1 MEFAD
6 IVLKSRAVYDCIGSQ
21 PFAGCVAVK
30 GNKITAVARE
40 GEELVCI
47 GPDTKVMDCGE
58 QMIMPGLVD
67 AHVHYFMGGMFG
79 SKYVCNDI
87 VNSKSEAECV
97 AMIKKFADGHPDL
110 ERIIGLGWFP
120 SNWDDAP
127 LPNKRS
133 VDAAIPDRPVYLLSA
148 DIHTIW
154 CNTKALEEAG
164 IRADMPIRSGKIGT
178 FEDGELDG
186 MLYEPEAY
194 QPAMNKVMELS
205 ADKMKEIHKEFL
217 QHIAACGI
225 TTISEMTA
233 NDYDSTTIRNFRIIK
248 ELEDE
253 GALTA
258 RLHLYSKLAGYT
270 DFSRALEYK
279 KEFCSPK
286 LRMQGIKGFI
296 DGVASTFTALTLEPY
311 SDRPDTCGI
320 GVPLTSK
327 ESLQASVTAAN
338 AAGFQVR
345 IHCIADGAVRMALDL
360 YEESQR
366 VNGRNDYKNA
376 VEHIESI
383 NPADIP
389 RFKELNVIPSMQPM
403 HLLLDADEQ
412 VSRMGPDRVKFEWA
426 FKSILD
432 AGGKLA
438 FGTDYPVVDFDPFP
452 TIYAAVTR
460 NNLDGRPASQN
471 PWECLTLEQTLKAY
485 TVEAA
490 STYDREHELG
500 TLEAGKLAD
509 IIVIDK
515 NMFQLSPEEILNCS
529 VVMTMFDGEIIF
541 QKAD

>member
-6 IVLKSRAVYDCIGSQ
+6 LVLKSTAVYDCVGKE
-21 PFAGCVAVK
+21 PVPGCVAVK
-30 GNKITAVARE
+30 GRHILAVAP
-40 GEELVCI
+40 GMDKLDCV
-47 GPDTKVMDCGE
+47 GPDTKIMDYGDRL
-58 QMIMPGLVD
+58 ILPGLVD

-87 VNSKSEAECV
+87 VKSKSEAECV
-97 AMIKKFADGHPDL
+97 AMIKKFAEDHPNL

-120 SNWDDAP
+120 SYWDDAP

-133 VDAAIPDRPVYLLSA
+133 IDAAIPDRPVYLISA
-148 DIHTIW
+148 DIHTFW

-164 IRADMPIRSGKIGT
+164 IRADMPVRSGKIGT

-186 MLYEPEAY
+186 LLYEPEAY
-194 QPAMNKVMELS
+194 QPAMNKVMELPV
-205 ADKMKEIHKEFL
+205 DKMKEVHKEFL

-233 NDYDSTTIRNFRIIK
+233 NDYTPTTIRNFRIIK
-248 ELEDE
+248 EMEQAGE
-253 GALTA
+253 LTA
-258 RLHLYSKLAGYT
+258 RLHLYTKLAGYT
-270 DFSRALEYK
+270 DFSQALAYK
-279 KEFCSPK
+279 EEFNSEK

-320 GVPLTSK
+320 GVPLTPK
-327 ESLQASVTAAN
+327 ESMQASITAAN

-345 IHCIADGAVRMALDL
+345 IHCIADGAVRMALDM

-366 VNGRNDYKNA
+366 VNGRSDYKNA

-383 NPADIP
+383 NPEDIP
-389 RFKELNVIPSMQPM
+389 RFRQLNVIPSMQPM

-412 VSRMGPDRVKFEWA
+412 VSRMGPDRVKYEWA
-426 FKSILD
+426 FKSLLG

-471 PWECLTLEQTLKAY
+471 PRECLTMEQTLKAY
-485 TVEAA
+485 TIDAA
-490 STYDREHELG
+490 STYDREHDLG
-500 TLEAGKLAD
+500 TLEPGKLAD
-509 IIVIDK
+509 IIVMDK
-515 NMFQLSPEEILNCS
+515 NLFAIPAEEILKAS
-529 VVMTMFDGEIIF
+529 VVMTMLDGEIIF
-541 QKAD
+541 QKS